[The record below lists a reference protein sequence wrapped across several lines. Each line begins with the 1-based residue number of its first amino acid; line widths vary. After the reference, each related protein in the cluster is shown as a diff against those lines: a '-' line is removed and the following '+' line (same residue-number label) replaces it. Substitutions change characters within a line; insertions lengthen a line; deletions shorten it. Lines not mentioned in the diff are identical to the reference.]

1 MSKRRGSILV
11 LSYLCI
17 AFLTVWAAS
26 GLQRSSTELDAAE
39 QYVQTL
45 QAFHLADA
53 GLDDTREWLRAQPA
67 PPSGINP
74 FDPFNGPRPM
84 TRGQFRITI
93 LPDQANPTRHV
104 DFFSVTA
111 IGDFNGIQI
120 ARQVTQILST
130 ESFARY
136 SYFTNRERLANGT
149 PIWFTS
155 RDHLEGPVHSNDQ
168 LNVAGNPVFDGSV
181 TSAAG
186 SVNYQNPPPAGGNNP
201 QFNGGLSLG
210 AAPIQ
215 LPLTVTQLRTAAS
228 SAGGAWYT
236 GNTTI
241 TLQSNG
247 TMLVTNP
254 VRGWVNQ
261 PQPLP
266 ANGAM
271 FVNGGNVSVSGS
283 LDGQLTIG
291 TNRNIMITNN
301 IGYADNPQVNPQ
313 SDDVLGLVA
322 EQNVVVSQAAPSN
335 LQIQASVMA
344 LNSSFTVENWWQGP
358 PKGTLSVY
366 GGIIQKDRGPVGTFS
381 SATGNKL
388 SGYSKDYWYDPRF
401 SNLAPPFFPTTGDY
415 NEVLWQ
421 EDN

>member
-1 MSKRRGSILV
+1 MKERQGYILI
-11 LSYLCI
+11 LSYFFI
-17 AFLTVWAAS
+17 AFLTVLGAAL
-26 GLQRSSTELDAAE
+26 LQRSSTELDAAE
-39 QYVQTL
+39 RYVQTL

-53 GLDDTREWLRAQPA
+53 GVDDARFWLRSQPA

-74 FDPFNGPRPM
+74 FDPFNGRRPM
-84 TRGQFRITI
+84 TRGQFRVTI
-93 LPDQANPTRHV
+93 DPDDANLARHV
-104 DFFSVTA
+104 DFFTVTA

-130 ESFARY
+130 DSFARY
-136 SYFTNRERLANGT
+136 SYFTNRERLANGS

-155 RDHLEGPVHSNDQ
+155 RDHLEGPVHSNDR
-168 LNVAGNPVFDGSV
+168 LNIAGSPVFDGQV
-181 TSAAG
+181 TSASS

-201 QFNGGLSLG
+201 QFNGGLSLNV
-210 AAPIQ
+210 APIP
-215 LPLTVTQLRTAAS
+215 LPPMGTQLRTAAS
-228 SAGGAWYT
+228 SAGGAWYV

-241 TLQSNG
+241 TLQSDG

-266 ANGAM
+266 ANGAI
-271 FVNGGNVSVSGS
+271 FVNGGNATVAGT

-291 TNRNIMITNN
+291 TNRDIIIRNN
-301 IGYADNPQVNPQ
+301 INYADNPQTNPQ
-313 SDDVLGLVA
+313 SNDVLGLVA
-322 EQNVVVSQAAPSN
+322 EQNVVISRSAPSD

-388 SGYSKDYWYDPRF
+388 SGYSKDYRYDPRF

-415 NEVLWQ
+415 NGVLWQ